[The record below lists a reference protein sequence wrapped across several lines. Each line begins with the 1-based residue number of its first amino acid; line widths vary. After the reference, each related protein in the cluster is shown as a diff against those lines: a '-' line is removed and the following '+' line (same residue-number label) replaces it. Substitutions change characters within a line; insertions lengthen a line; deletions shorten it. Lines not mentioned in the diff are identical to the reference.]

1 MDGWTDG
8 RTDGVL
14 FEAQKTMFFGN
25 ISKNKKYFL
34 GEDIKEKESNW
45 DPIGGPLRVHLRGI
59 KLLSLQGESENQ
71 VNKKKETQGD
81 PTS

>member
-1 MDGWTDG
+1 M
-8 RTDGVL
+8 L
-14 FEAQKTMFFGN
+14 KTLVGGAKTS
-25 ISKNKKYFL
+25 IKKYFL
-34 GEDIKEKESNW
+34 FFEIFPKNMVFWASKSTPSVN
-45 DPIGGPLRVHLRGI
+45 I